1 MYWGVFESNS
11 SLSISLDFMRKY
23 KQRFKIGFSN
33 FSVKK
38 QNKVNIKNYYFQ
50 MAFETF
56 IRWLH
61 NL

>member
-38 QNKVNIKNYYFQ
+38 QNKDNIKNYYFQ